1 MTKQLGLA
9 LMTVC
14 AVSFWGGVAALAGDG
29 TPAQPPNDSSSVLKE
44 QQDVESRLA
53 ESQAK
58 RQELERERKRILNEA
73 GRNSEERAS
82 YSKACET
89 GGYASG
95 EGYSY
100 TSPAQCAFD
109 KAQISSG
116 GAEVNRQL
124 NEVNRRLEGLNSEA
138 NQLAG
143 QREQLKRQAESLKFK
158 SEVPTL
164 QSIGPIEQMGIEDEQ
179 RRRRKARQ
187 KELSGE

>member
-29 TPAQPPNDSSSVLKE
+29 TQSQPPNDSSSVLK
-44 QQDVESRLA
+44 QQQEVESRLA
-53 ESQAK
+53 DSQAK
-58 RQELERERKRILNEA
+58 RQELERERRRILNEA

-82 YSKACET
+82 YSKVCET
-89 GGYASG
+89 GP
-95 EGYSY
+95 Y
-100 TSPAQCAFD
+100 TFANPAQCAFD
-109 KAQISSG
+109 GARISRD

-138 NQLAG
+138 NRLAG
-143 QREQLKRQAESLKFK
+143 QRQQLKRQAESLEFK

-164 QSIGPIEQMGIEDEQ
+164 PSIGPIEQMGIEDEQ

>member
-14 AVSFWGGVAALAGDG
+14 AVSFWSGGSVVALAGDV
-29 TPAQPPNDSSSVLKE
+29 TPSNDSASVLK
-44 QQDVESRLA
+44 QQHDVESKLA
-53 ESQAK
+53 AGQAQ
-58 RQELERERKRILNEA
+58 RQELEMERRRILNEA

-82 YSKACET
+82 YSKACEAV
-89 GGYASG
+89 GYSSG

-100 TSPAQCAFD
+100 TSPAQCALD
-109 KAQISSG
+109 KAQISRG

-124 NEVNRRLEGLNSEA
+124 DEVNRRLEGLNSEA
-138 NQLAG
+138 KQLTG
-143 QREQLKRQAESLKFK
+143 QREQLKRQAESLEFK
-158 SEVPTL
+158 PEIPTL
-164 QSIGPIEQMGIEDEQ
+164 PSIGPLEQMGIEDEQ